1 MVFQVHKEKAA
12 TDSVHG
18 MKKSDKD
25 SPEFFF
31 LGWIGASQ
39 DFYITNHKNWH
50 QPVFFLLWCSNVLYQ
65 AWFSGAQLI
74 AAIDLLKKKFKNHS
88 QQSVFAKSASHIHR
102 QENQLITVFQRYCLS
117 SIERWA
123 FRLSKTPLLAR
134 FHSNGESGR
143 LDEVRGRRRW
153 VGVLVVVEL
162 LRI

>member
-1 MVFQVHKEKAA
+1 MSFEVIKWVYNKTFVKIMKNTVHFRNFEKFWKLSLEQKWCQDRWGWAVSHRDNRILDYIMLGFQA
-12 TDSVHG
+12 TS
-18 MKKSDKD
+18 
-25 SPEFFF
+25 
-31 LGWIGASQ
+31 
-39 DFYITNHKNWH
+39 
-50 QPVFFLLWCSNVLYQ
+50 
-65 AWFSGAQLI
+65 
-74 AAIDLLKKKFKNHS
+74 LLKRGTSRMNMLKKGRPWF
-88 QQSVFAKSASHIHR
+88 FTKSASHIHR

>member
-1 MVFQVHKEKAA
+1 MSFEVIKWVYNKTFVKIMKNTVHFRNFEN
-12 TDSVHG
+12 SRLN
-18 MKKSDKD
+18 KSDVKIGED
-25 SPEFFF
+25 ERFLIGTTLFQTILCLVLRQPAYWKGEHHAWTCWKRDVRDLFFTK
-31 LGWIGASQ
+31 LAS
-39 DFYITNHKNWH
+39 N
-50 QPVFFLLWCSNVLYQ
+50 
-65 AWFSGAQLI
+65 
-74 AAIDLLKKKFKNHS
+74 
-88 QQSVFAKSASHIHR
+88 IHR

>member
-1 MVFQVHKEKAA
+1 MSFEVIKWVYNKTFVKIMKNTVHFRNFEKLSLEQKWCQDRWGWAVSHR
-12 TDSVHG
+12 DIHI
-18 MKKSDKD
+18 SDYIKLGCRA
-25 SPEFFF
+25 SPLMRRRTSCMNMLLEGRGWF
-31 LGWIGASQ
+31 LM
-39 DFYITNHKNWH
+39 
-50 QPVFFLLWCSNVLYQ
+50 
-65 AWFSGAQLI
+65 
-74 AAIDLLKKKFKNHS
+74 
-88 QQSVFAKSASHIHR
+88 KSASHIHR

>member
-1 MVFQVHKEKAA
+1 MSFEVIKWVYNKTFVEI
-12 TDSVHG
+12 
-18 MKKSDKD
+18 MKNTAYFPKKWKKWCQGRCGWVLSHRDIHISDYIKLGCRA
-25 SPEFFF
+25 SPLMRRRASCMNMLLEGRGWF
-31 LGWIGASQ
+31 LM
-39 DFYITNHKNWH
+39 
-50 QPVFFLLWCSNVLYQ
+50 
-65 AWFSGAQLI
+65 
-74 AAIDLLKKKFKNHS
+74 
-88 QQSVFAKSASHIHR
+88 KSASHIHR

>member
-1 MVFQVHKEKAA
+1 MSFEVIKWVYNKTFVKIMKNTVHFRNFEN
-12 TDSVHG
+12 SRLN
-18 MKKSDKD
+18 KSDVKIGED
-25 SPEFFF
+25 ERFLIGTTLFQTILCLVLRQPAYWKGEHHAWTCWKRDVRDLFF
-31 LGWIGASQ
+31 
-39 DFYITNHKNWH
+39 T
-50 QPVFFLLWCSNVLYQ
+50 
-65 AWFSGAQLI
+65 
-74 AAIDLLKKKFKNHS
+74 
-88 QQSVFAKSASHIHR
+88 KSASQIHR

>member
-1 MVFQVHKEKAA
+1 MSFEVIKWVYNKTFVEIMKNTAYFPKKWKIKIDVKVGADECFLIVTFIFQATSCFVFRQPPYWKGEHHAWTCWKRDVR
-12 TDSVHG
+12 DL
-18 MKKSDKD
+18 
-25 SPEFFF
+25 FFTK
-31 LGWIGASQ
+31 LAS
-39 DFYITNHKNWH
+39 N
-50 QPVFFLLWCSNVLYQ
+50 
-65 AWFSGAQLI
+65 
-74 AAIDLLKKKFKNHS
+74 
-88 QQSVFAKSASHIHR
+88 IHR

>member
-1 MVFQVHKEKAA
+1 MSFEVIKLVYNKTFVEIMKNTVHFR
-12 TDSVHG
+12 SVG
-18 MKKSDKD
+18 NTVGISRLNKSDVKIGED
-25 SPEFFF
+25 ERFLIGTTVFKTILYLFLRQPAYWKGEHHAWTCWKRDVRDLFFTK
-31 LGWIGASQ
+31 L
-39 DFYITNHKNWH
+39 
-50 QPVFFLLWCSNVLYQ
+50 
-65 AWFSGAQLI
+65 
-74 AAIDLLKKKFKNHS
+74 
-88 QQSVFAKSASHIHR
+88 ASHIHR

-153 VGVLVVVEL
+153 VGVLVVEL